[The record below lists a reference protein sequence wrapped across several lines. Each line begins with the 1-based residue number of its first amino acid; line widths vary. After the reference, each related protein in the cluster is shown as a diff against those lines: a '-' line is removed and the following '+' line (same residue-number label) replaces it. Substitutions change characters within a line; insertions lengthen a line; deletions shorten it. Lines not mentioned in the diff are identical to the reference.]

1 MVYTALTFT
10 TTATVNG
17 NTNIQ
22 NVDEQINT
30 LMDDVGNYL
39 KAESQEINV

>member
-10 TTATVNG
+10 TTVTVNG

-30 LMDDVGNYL
+30 LMDDVGNF
-39 KAESQEINV
+39 I